1 VGVRVDKWIWAVRIF
16 KSRSQAT
23 DACKSGKVSINGIAI
38 KPSRIIDVGDIIE
51 VKKEQINMLLEVVD
65 ILEKRVGAKL
75 VSNFMNDLTPS
86 EEYNKIDLLKS
97 KSFEFRNKGLGRPTK
112 KERREINIFKDR

>member
-1 VGVRVDKWIWAVRIF
+1 MGVRVDKWIWAVRIF

-75 VSNFMNDLTPS
+75 VSGFMNDLTPS

>member
-1 VGVRVDKWIWAVRIF
+1 MGVRVDKWIWAVRIF